1 MAELERKFLGHFVDA
16 SMDATP
22 VYEQLG
28 DGIEEMSIEMGANV
42 QKTRDIT
49 GKTKTFVDGYEKSQ
63 AVEPYKANDGS
74 EMFERLQDIVDN
86 NKVLDDLN
94 TTVIDVH
101 LWKPVG
107 EGGTTFEAIREEA
120 VIEVTSYGG
129 DTSGY
134 QIPFTLHRTGVITKG
149 TFDTS
154 TKTFTP
160 TPAE

>member
-1 MAELERKFLGHFVDA
+1 MADLERKFLGHYVDA
-16 SMDATP
+16 SMDETP
-22 VYEQLG
+22 VYELLG
-28 DGIEEMSIEMGANV
+28 DGIEEMAIEMGANV

-49 GKTKTFVDGYEKSQ
+49 GKTKTFIDGYEKTQ

-74 EMFERLQDIVDN
+74 KMFERLQDIADN
-86 NKVLDDLN
+86 NKVLDALN

-101 LWKPVG
+101 LWKKA
-107 EGGTTFEAIREEA
+107 EGGETKFEAIREEA
-120 VIEVTSYGG
+120 VIELTSYGG

-134 QIPFTLHRTGVITKG
+134 QLPFTLHRTGVITKG

-160 TPAE
+160 AV

>member
-1 MAELERKFLGHFVDA
+1 MAELERKFLGHYVDA
-16 SMDATP
+16 SMDETP
-22 VYEQLG
+22 AYELLG
-28 DGIEEMSIEMGANV
+28 DGIEEMVIEMGANV

-49 GKTKTFVDGYEKSQ
+49 GKTKTFIDGYEKSQ

-74 EMFERLQDIVDN
+74 AMFERLQDIADN
-86 NKVLDDLN
+86 NKVLDALN

-101 LWKPVG
+101 LWKKAG
-107 EGGTTFEAIREEA
+107 AGDTTFEAIREEA
-120 VIEVTSYGG
+120 VIELTSYGG

-134 QIPFTLHRTGVITKG
+134 QLPFTLHRTGVITKG

-160 TPAE
+160 AE

>member
-1 MAELERKFLGHFVDA
+1 MAELERKFLGHYVDA
-16 SMDATP
+16 SMDETP
-22 VYEQLG
+22 AYELLG
-28 DGIEEMSIEMGANV
+28 DGIEEMVIEMGANV

-49 GKTKTFVDGYEKSQ
+49 GKTKTFIDGYEKSQ

-74 EMFERLQDIVDN
+74 AMFERLQDIADN
-86 NKVLDDLN
+86 NKVLDALN

-101 LWKPVG
+101 LWKKAG
-107 EGGTTFEAIREEA
+107 DGDTTFEAIREEA
-120 VIEVTSYGG
+120 VIELTSYGG

-134 QIPFTLHRTGVITKG
+134 QLPFTLHRTGVITKG

-160 TPAE
+160 AE

>member
-16 SMDATP
+16 SMDETP

-63 AVEPYKANDGS
+63 SVEPYKANDGS

-86 NKVLDDLN
+86 NRVLDDLN

-101 LWKPVG
+101 LWKPAG

-160 TPAE
+160 AE